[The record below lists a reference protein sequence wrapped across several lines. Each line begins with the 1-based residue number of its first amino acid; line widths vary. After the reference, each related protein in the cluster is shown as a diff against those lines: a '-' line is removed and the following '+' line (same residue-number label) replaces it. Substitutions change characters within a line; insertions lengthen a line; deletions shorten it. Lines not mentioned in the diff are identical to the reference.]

1 MLNTLLNAF
10 SGPGGVFMVV
20 ITALGAFSVAVA
32 IERGVLLLWRWRSP
46 QDVVEA
52 RLRRGALAEAAA
64 ATAGTPETLRLAA
77 RLLRFTHADTPGAP
91 DAVRKYVRFGASPRG
106 VQAMVLAG
114 KVRALA
120 TRGDARQPVLSPE
133 DIVAVAVDCLRHRV
147 LLNFDGESG
156 GIDPASLVREAAEAA
171 TRSFRGR

>member
-64 ATAGTPETLRLAA
+64 ATAGTPVGAVIAA
-77 RLLRFTHADTPGAP
+77 G
-91 DAVRKYVRFGASPRG
+91 
-106 VQAMVLAG
+106 
-114 KVRALA
+114 
-120 TRGDARQPVLSPE
+120 
-133 DIVAVAVDCLRHRV
+133 
-147 LLNFDGESG
+147 
-156 GIDPASLVREAAEAA
+156 AAEQDPEAVSY
-171 TRSFRGR
+171 THLTLPTSDLV

>member
-52 RLRRGALAEAAA
+52 RLRRGALAEA
-64 ATAGTPETLRLAA
+64 E
-77 RLLRFTHADTPGAP
+77 
-91 DAVRKYVRFGASPRG
+91 
-106 VQAMVLAG
+106 
-114 KVRALA
+114 
-120 TRGDARQPVLSPE
+120 
-133 DIVAVAVDCLRHRV
+133 
-147 LLNFDGESG
+147 
-156 GIDPASLVREAAEAA
+156 REAVSRRHVGVGIAA
-171 TRSFRGR
+171 QHRHARRG